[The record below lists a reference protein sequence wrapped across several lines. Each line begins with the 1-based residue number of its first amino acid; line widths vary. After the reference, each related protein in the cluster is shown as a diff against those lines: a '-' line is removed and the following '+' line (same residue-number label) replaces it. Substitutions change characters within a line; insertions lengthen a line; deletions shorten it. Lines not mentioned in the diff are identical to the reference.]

1 MSIQLKNVS
10 YSYPDTPKQ
19 RVLNIKNWSVAA
31 GDQVFVHGPSG
42 SGKSTLL
49 NLLSGILQANA
60 GEVSV
65 MSQRLDTMSSH
76 KRDRFRADHVGYIFQ
91 QFNLIPYLNAIDNI
105 KLAQTFA
112 NKYLATLPKTKIK
125 FLLSSLHVTPSDWE
139 KPVAKLSVGQQQRIA
154 IVRAMIN
161 APALIIA
168 DEPTSALD
176 ENNRS
181 SFISELMTMVSEYN
195 STLIFV
201 SHDMTLAKYFNRTDS
216 LIEIN
221 TSGACL

>member
-1 MSIQLKNVS
+1 MSIQLKNVA
-10 YSYPDTPKQ
+10 YSYPDTPKR
-19 RVLNIKNWSVAA
+19 RVLNINSWSIAA
-31 GDQVFVHGPSG
+31 GEQVFVHGPSG

-49 NLLSGILQANA
+49 NLLSGIVQASA

-76 KRDRFRADHVGYIFQ
+76 KRDRFRADHIGYIFQ

-112 NKYLATLPKTKIK
+112 NKYLATTPKTKIK
-125 FLLSSLHVTPSDWE
+125 SLLSSLHVTPSDWE
-139 KPVAKLSVGQQQRIA
+139 KPVVKLSVGQQQRIA

-161 APALIIA
+161 APDLIIA

-176 ENNRS
+176 EKNRS
-181 SFISELMTMVSEYN
+181 SFMSELMTMVSEYN
-195 STLIFV
+195 STLLFV
-201 SHDMTLAKYFNRTDS
+201 SHDMSLATYFNRTDS
-216 LIEIN
+216 LTEIN
-221 TSGACL
+221 T